1 MAIKIDKTRS
11 SSRSDTENSTSPTL
25 NKTLGLSGG
34 PSPRDRMFFTEQ
46 LALLLDTG
54 ESLHTA
60 LKVIARQYGDS
71 SMGRIVDTIA
81 SDVSEGSSFGAAL
94 GRHPDVFSLTYTH
107 LVAASEKGGFMA
119 DVLERLLDMDRRRE
133 DLRKAIVSAATY
145 PAFLVLFSIAVIV
158 FVLVVVFPKFDSM
171 FASIYDELPAS
182 TRALMAMSHVMRD
195 HWIVVGAGFGVA
207 TIGLHQLIKSDT
219 GGRLLDTMK
228 LKNPLLRNLFADIYL
243 TQILPVLGLSLAN
256 GVTAVDALRSS
267 RDVVGNRLFRELV
280 DDVKT
285 RVESGESIATGFE
298 DASFLPDLVKHMVG
312 TGEKSGKLGPVLLR
326 LSGYY
331 EAELRRR
338 LDTLSKMAEPIMLLI
353 MGIVVGVLVS
363 SLILPIF
370 KLSTAAG

>member
-1 MAIKIDKTRS
+1 MAIEIDKTRTAS
-11 SSRSDTENSTSPTL
+11 SNADKRSALTL
-25 NKTLGLSGG
+25 DKAFRFGGG

-60 LKVIARQYGDS
+60 LQIIARQHGDS
-71 SMGRIVDTIA
+71 AMGQIIETIA
-81 SDVSEGSSFGAAL
+81 NDVSQGSSFGAAL
-94 GRHPDVFSLTYTH
+94 SHHPDVFSLTYTN
-107 LVAASEKGGFMA
+107 LIAASEKGGFMA

-133 DLRKAIVSAATY
+133 DLRNTIVSAATY
-145 PAFLVLFSIAVIV
+145 PVFLSLFSLAVIV

-171 FASIYDELPAS
+171 FAAIYDELPAS
-182 TRALMAMSHVMRD
+182 TRVLMAVSHAMRD
-195 HWIVVGAGFGVA
+195 HWVVICAGIGVAVVGV
-207 TIGLHQLIKSDT
+207 HQWITSDA
-219 GGRLLDTMK
+219 GGRQLDTLK
-228 LKNPLLRNLFADIYL
+228 LKSPWIGKLFADIYL

-280 DDVKT
+280 HDVKT
-285 RVESGESIATGFE
+285 RVESGESIATGFD
-298 DASFLPDLVKHMVG
+298 DASFLPELVKHMVG

-326 LSGYY
+326 LSVYY

-353 MGIVVGVLVS
+353 MGIVVGILVS